1 MSLLPLLPQW
11 RTDMST
17 QPDSQISS
25 MEGAEALPRLNGEL
39 VFEEPWEGRAFG
51 IAVALNNQRV
61 YQWHEFRE
69 HLVGQISSDEKAGT
83 EAHYYDQC
91 YAPWKDCCYSRVLLR
106 RRSWS
111 VGLRSM
117 RVVSGKTMSMGT
129 GTSTMATE
137 VRPVCTRPTP

>member
-61 YQWHEFRE
+61 YEWRDFRE

-83 EAHYYDQC
+83 EAHYYDQWLR
-91 YAPWKDCCYSRVLLR
+91 AMQGLLVQQGLVTSEELER
-106 RRSWS
+106 RTDEFA
-111 VGLRSM
+111 
-117 RVVSGKTMSMGT
+117 SGQREDHEHEDGEH
-129 GTSTMATE
+129 GHGDHGE
-137 VRPVCTRPTP
+137 HEHPHE